1 MHIKTLSANRT
12 NKGSL
17 FTYVRRFL
25 QRTFK
30 WHWLSILLLGISA
43 NLLINAV
50 LDYKYQRPL
59 ISFSLEEYINAIIG
73 AYVFLKGTR
82 WVARKL
88 DKRVPWV
95 AGVRKRL
102 LLQLTLQLLY
112 IIVSL
117 NTLLVSITYFFY
129 GGFYAW
135 DELAL
140 INVCVVSLTFFFS
153 SIDSGIYF
161 FNNWKILSG
170 KKKGAESVKPLQIS
184 LGKVQYLIEQ
194 NSIQLAI
201 SIDATSYVITS
212 DGRKLLYPKSL
223 DALISKLESSHFFR
237 ANRQVI
243 VSRTI
248 VKAIKSLEHGKVEV
262 NLMPVPGAPVSITVS
277 RIKAAEF
284 RKWLKAYT
292 V

>member
-1 MHIKTLSANRT
+1 MECKECYFLAHITCNIWTLDHVKVMH
-12 NKGSL
+12 
-17 FTYVRRFL
+17 
-25 QRTFK
+25 
-30 WHWLSILLLGISA
+30 
-43 NLLINAV
+43 
-50 LDYKYQRPL
+50 
-59 ISFSLEEYINAIIG
+59 
-73 AYVFLKGTR
+73 
-82 WVARKL
+82 
-88 DKRVPWV
+88 
-95 AGVRKRL
+95 
-102 LLQLTLQLLY
+102 
-112 IIVSL
+112 
-117 NTLLVSITYFFY
+117 
-129 GGFYAW
+129 
-135 DELAL
+135 
-140 INVCVVSLTFFFS
+140 S
-153 SIDSGIYF
+153 SCES
-161 FNNWKILSG
+161 
-170 KKKGAESVKPLQIS
+170 ESVKPLQIS

-223 DALISKLESSHFFR
+223 DALMSKLESSHFFR